1 MQLASKQKKYRTFLG
16 CNSVSNIDK
25 RWSLCELQLAFGQ
38 TKPHP
43 IKLLLYY
50 FPYGVHPYC
59 TDNTDNI
66 NLHNAPLARTSVR
79 PYFFGG
85 FRPIKSKFLIRLTS
99 NLGLLLR
106 GVWLSSLLIF
116 RKIGPILA
124 LWRPKNL
131 QKSGQIDTHRQ
142 RFPTDKVK
150 VSQPIDF

>member
-1 MQLASKQKKYRTFLG
+1 MHTFEIPFSCNTFTTDGPFLSCNSLPNRKKYRTFLG

-66 NLHNAPLARTSVR
+66 NLHNAPLARMSVCLTVFR
-79 PYFFGG
+79 DRNSSETTG
-85 FRPIKSKFLIRLTS
+85 FNIMY
-99 NLGLLLR
+99 NC
-106 GVWLSSLLIF
+106 
-116 RKIGPILA
+116 
-124 LWRPKNL
+124 
-131 QKSGQIDTHRQ
+131 QKYC
-142 RFPTDKVK
+142 
-150 VSQPIDF
+150 

>member
-1 MQLASKQKKYRTFLG
+1 MNFNALSASI
-16 CNSVSNIDK
+16 SMNIIQYL
-25 RWSLCELQLAFGQ
+25 WLWLQLVFLPSAPSG
-38 TKPHP
+38 PR
-43 IKLLLYY
+43 
-50 FPYGVHPYC
+50 GYC
-59 TDNTDNI
+59 RH
-66 NLHNAPLARTSVR
+66 LRRLSCVVLRPASSCVR
-79 PYFFGG
+79 PYFLGG
-85 FRPIKSKFLIRLTS
+85 FRPIKSKFLNRLTS

-106 GVWLSSLLIF
+106 GARLSSLLIF